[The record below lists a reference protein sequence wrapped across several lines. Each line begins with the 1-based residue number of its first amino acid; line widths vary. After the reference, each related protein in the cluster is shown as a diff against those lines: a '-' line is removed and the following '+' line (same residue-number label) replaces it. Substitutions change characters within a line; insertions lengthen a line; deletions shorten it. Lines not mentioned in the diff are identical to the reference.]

1 MLQWLAPRPSG
12 PVEYLIVGL
21 GNPGKKYEG
30 TRHNAGFMALDVL
43 AARCGAQVSR
53 AKFHGLCGGAEVG
66 GRRALLL
73 KPATFMNLSGQS
85 VCEAQAFYKIPPE
98 KTILLS
104 DDISL
109 APGRIRVRAKGSDG
123 GHNGLK
129 SIFGLAGSDAF
140 PRVKIGVGA
149 KPASWDLADWVLSAF
164 TVQERALLG
173 DALEHAADAVEWMVQ
188 GKISEA
194 MNRYNQAPKASEK
207 ENPPS

>member
-109 APGRIRVRAKGSDG
+109 APRAHPRAGQGQRRRPQRPQEHFRPRGQRRVPAREDRRGRQACQLGSRGLGASPRSPSKSAPCWGMRWSTPPTPSSGWCKG
-123 GHNGLK
+123 K
-129 SIFGLAGSDAF
+129 FQ
-140 PRVKIGVGA
+140 
-149 KPASWDLADWVLSAF
+149 KP
-164 TVQERALLG
+164 
-173 DALEHAADAVEWMVQ
+173 
-188 GKISEA
+188 
-194 MNRYNQAPKASEK
+194 
-207 ENPPS
+207 